1 MQYAISPSV
10 KIRLMKRS
18 PNRSMVAAIL
28 GMSVASMPSPMMFDM
43 KKMILPTPG
52 RAFAWRETPA
62 GPALVCEPLLQF
74 AAHLFTTRAWALG
87 SQHPDTDLDA
97 AWADVAA
104 AMDVA
109 PSHLARMNQVHG
121 REIVAASPDS
131 STVAADI
138 IVSDDPALALAVRVA
153 DCVPLLIV
161 DPVSR
166 AVAAAHAGWR
176 GMAARVPETA
186 VEAMT
191 ARFGSRREDLL
202 VAAGPS
208 IGACCYEVGA
218 DVRRAFDH
226 AGFRAADVDRWFRA
240 EPAPTSR
247 NPSMPQL
254 PPARHADHWFFDGW
268 VSIRDQLTM
277 AGVSADRIFSADWC
291 TASHEAL
298 WCSYRRDG
306 SGAGRLAGAVRPLP
320 RRP

>member
-1 MQYAISPSV
+1 
-10 KIRLMKRS
+10 
-18 PNRSMVAAIL
+18 
-28 GMSVASMPSPMMFDM
+28 MFDM

-62 GPALVCEPLLQF
+62 GPALVCEPLLEF

-87 SQHPDTDLDA
+87 SQHPDADLAA
-97 AWADVAA
+97 AWAGVAD

-121 REIVAASPDS
+121 REIVTASPES
-131 STVAADI
+131 STVQADI
-138 IVSDDPALALAVRVA
+138 IVSDDPTLALAVRAA
-153 DCVPLLIV
+153 DCVPLLFV
-161 DPVSR
+161 DPVSHAIA
-166 AVAAAHAGWR
+166 AVHAGWR

-191 ARFGSRREDLL
+191 ARFGSRREDLM

-218 DVRRAFDH
+218 DVRRAFDQ
-226 AGFRAADVDRWFRA
+226 AGFPAADVDRWFLA
-240 EPAPTSR
+240 EPAPTLR

-254 PPARHADHWFFDGW
+254 SAARKKGHRIFDGW
-268 VSIRDQLTM
+268 ASVRDQLTM
-277 AGVSADRIFSADWC
+277 AGVSADRIFSTDWC

-298 WCSYRRDG
+298 FCSYRRDG
-306 SGAGRLAGAVRPLP
+306 SGAGRLAGAIRPLR